1 MRLLEPSQIG
11 RSTMKAVT
19 QKDTIRTI
27 TTHYIDGAFVES
39 HGREVMDVIKPTNRK
54 VIAKA
59 TLGDEEDTRR
69 AIAAAKRAFT
79 SFSHTTREERSR
91 YLRQLH
97 KAVSARIDDLTAA
110 MVEEYGGVARFARLI
125 VESGVNA
132 FAAAESALQQ
142 LPLRESWGKT
152 TVTLEPVGVAGLIT
166 AWNANALFICLK
178 LASAVAAGCTVVIK
192 PSEMSPLQT
201 RVMVEALNAAE
212 LPKGVFNVVTGLGTV
227 VGAELLRN
235 PDVAKISFTG
245 SVAVGEAIMRDAAAT
260 MKRVTL
266 ELGGKSPT
274 ILLDDAALDQAVPSA
289 LIMAFLNSGQACAA
303 GTRLLVPKS
312 RLDEVKRAIREAMRS
327 FTVGDPAD
335 PNIVVGPMVSQ
346 KQYER
351 VESYIRKGIEE
362 GAEVLVGGEGHPE
375 GLEAGFFVKP
385 TVFVNVKNDMTIAQ
399 EEIFGP
405 VLCVIAYDSEDEA
418 IRIANDSKYGLH
430 SAVLGTDIQRA
441 RRVAS
446 QLRAGRVV
454 INNMTDDP
462 QAPWGGFKYSG
473 VGREYGKY
481 GIEAFLEPKAILE

>member
-1 MRLLEPSQIG
+1 MATITE
-11 RSTMKAVT
+11 
-19 QKDTIRTI
+19 KDTIKTI

-39 HGREVMDVIKPTNRK
+39 HGREVMDIIKPTNGE
-54 VIAKA
+54 VIARV
-59 TLGDEEDTRR
+59 TLGDEDDTRR

-79 SFSHTTREERSR
+79 GFSRTTKEERSR
-91 YLRQLH
+91 YLRRLH
-97 KAVSARIDDLTAA
+97 EAVLARIDDLTAV
-110 MVEEYGGVARFARLI
+110 MIEEYGGVARFARLI
-125 VESGVNA
+125 VESGVTA
-132 FAAAESALQQ
+132 FAAAEKGLQK
-142 LPLRESWGKT
+142 LPLRQSWGRT

-192 PSEMSPLQT
+192 PSEMSSLQT
-201 RVMVEALNAAE
+201 RVMVEALNAAG
-212 LPKGVFNVVTGLGTV
+212 LPNGVYNLVTGLGTT
-227 VGAELLRN
+227 VGAELVRN

-245 SVAVGEAIMRDAAAT
+245 SVAVGETIMRDGAAI

-274 ILLDDAALDQAVPSA
+274 IVLDDAALDQAIPSA
-289 LIMAFLNSGQACAA
+289 LILAFLNSGQACAA

-312 RLDEVKRAIREAMRS
+312 RLDEVKRAIQEGMRA

-335 PNIVVGPMVSQ
+335 PNIMVGPMVSQ

-362 GAEVLVGGEGHPE
+362 GAEVLVGGEGRPK
-375 GLEAGFFVKP
+375 GLEAGYFVKP
-385 TVFVNVKNDMTIAQ
+385 TVFVNVNNDMAIAQ

-405 VLCVIAYDSEDEA
+405 VLSVIAYDSEDEA
-418 IRIANDSKYGLH
+418 IQIANDSKYGLH
-430 SAVLGTDIQRA
+430 SAVMGTDLDRA

>member
-1 MRLLEPSQIG
+1 
-11 RSTMKAVT
+11 MKTVM
-19 QKDTIRTI
+19 KSDTIKTL
-27 TTHYIDGAFVES
+27 TTHYIDGAFIES
-39 HGREVMDVIKPTNRK
+39 HGRQVMDIIKPTNGQ
-54 VIAKA
+54 VIARV

-69 AIAAAKRAFT
+69 AIAAANRALASFGRT
-79 SFSHTTREERSR
+79 SKEERLR

-97 KAVSARIDDLTAA
+97 KAVSDYVEDLTAV
-110 MVEEYGGVARFARLI
+110 MIEEYGGVAQFARLI

-132 FAAAESALQQ
+132 FVAAEKGLQE
-142 LPLRESWGKT
+142 LPLTQSWGKT

-192 PSEMSPLQT
+192 PSEMSSLQT

-227 VGAELLRN
+227 VGAEMVRN

-245 SVAVGEAIMRDAAAT
+245 SVAVGQQIMRDGAAT

-274 ILLDDAALDQAVPSA
+274 VLLDDAALDKAIPSA
-289 LIMAFLNSGQACAA
+289 LTLAFMNSGQACAA

-312 RLDEVKRAIREAMRS
+312 RLDEVKRAIRDAMQA

-335 PNIVVGPMVSQ
+335 PNVMVGPMVSQ
-346 KQYER
+346 KQYDR

-362 GAEVLVGGEGHPE
+362 GAEVLVGGEGHPN
-375 GLEAGFFVKP
+375 GFDAGFYAKP
-385 TVFVNVKNDMTIAQ
+385 TVFVNVKNDMAIAQ

-405 VLCVIAYDSEDEA
+405 VLNVITYDSEDEA

-430 SAVLGTDIQRA
+430 SAVIGTDLQRA

-462 QAPWGGFKYSG
+462 DAPWGGFKYSG

>member
-1 MRLLEPSQIG
+1 
-11 RSTMKAVT
+11 MKAIM
-19 QKDTIRTI
+19 KSEKIKTI
-27 TTHYIDGAFVES
+27 TTHYIDGSFVES
-39 HGREVMDVIKPTNRK
+39 HGREVMDVIKPTNGQLIGR
-54 VIAKA
+54 VM
-59 TLGDEEDTRR
+59 LGDEEDTRR
-69 AIAAAKRAFT
+69 AIAAAKR
-79 SFSHTTREERSR
+79 SFSSFGRTTKEERSR

-97 KAVSARIDDLTAA
+97 EAVSARIDDLTAV
-110 MVEEYGGVARFARLI
+110 MIEEYGGVARFARLI

-132 FAAAESALQQ
+132 FAAAESALQE

-192 PSEMSPLQT
+192 PSEMSSLQT

-227 VGAELLRN
+227 VGAEMVRN

-245 SVAVGEAIMRDAAAT
+245 SVAVGQQIMRDAATT

-274 ILLDDAALDQAVPSA
+274 VLLDDAALDKAIPVA
-289 LIMAFLNSGQACAA
+289 LTLAFMNSGQACAA
-303 GTRLLVPKS
+303 GTRLLVPRS
-312 RLDEVKRAIREAMRS
+312 RLDEVKRAIRDEMRA
-327 FTVGDPAD
+327 FRVGDPAD
-335 PNIVVGPMVSQ
+335 PNIMVGPMVSQ

-351 VESYIRKGIEE
+351 IESYIRKGIQE
-362 GAEVLVGGEGHPE
+362 GAEVLVGGEGRPK
-375 GLEAGFFVKP
+375 GLEAGYFVKP

-405 VLCVIAYDSEDEA
+405 VLSVIAYDSEDEA

-446 QLRAGRVV
+446 QLQAGRVV